1 MNTHAS
7 MEMEEIISFV
17 NLVTLREKNKR
28 TSSQR
33 KLPMIGNHGTE
44 CFVEKFLINFPHIVE
59 NIFFYLDY
67 YTYNK
72 CKKVNS
78 QWKDLLTSE
87 RYNIKARSLFMWE
100 IFKDELNL
108 FVAVWKGNIGK
119 AKTLL
124 ASGML
129 NNINTKSTGII

>member
-1 MNTHAS
+1 M
-7 MEMEEIISFV
+7 
-17 NLVTLREKNKR
+17 
-28 TSSQR
+28 
-33 KLPMIGNHGTE
+33 
-44 CFVEKFLINFPHIVE
+44 
-59 NIFFYLDY
+59 
-67 YTYNK
+67 
-72 CKKVNS
+72 
-78 QWKDLLTSE
+78 LTSE

>member
-1 MNTHAS
+1 MNTRDS
-7 MEMEEIISFV
+7 IDDVVSFLILNRKYGK
-17 NLVTLREKNKR
+17 NLSR
-28 TSSQR
+28 R
-33 KLPMIGNHGTE
+33 KITMIENQGEE
-44 CFVEKFLINFPHIVE
+44 CFVQKFLNNFPHIVE
-59 NIFFYLDY
+59 NIFFYLVY

-87 RYNIKARSLFMWE
+87 IYNIKARSLFMWE